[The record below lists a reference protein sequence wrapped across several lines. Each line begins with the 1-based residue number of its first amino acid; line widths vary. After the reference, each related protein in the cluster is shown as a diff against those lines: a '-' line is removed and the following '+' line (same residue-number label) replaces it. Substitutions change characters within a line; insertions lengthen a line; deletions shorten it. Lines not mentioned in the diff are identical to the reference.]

1 MNPSQLKAAG
11 LVAAALAGALPGR
24 AQQVTNA
31 HASVV
36 DVASCQA
43 ALKATTDP
51 VLIEAKKGLPSCAKL
66 AFVPAPIGRMII
78 PRHYLS
84 GSSGPVNPDEAAA
97 TRIYG
102 AFERRITAGAAQ
114 YLATGSHAESAA
126 ALDQLDAWAKAGAL
140 LDYSREE
147 SSQAWYQAEW
157 TLSSAGVTDSVLVND
172 STLDP
177 VEQRRVTAWLVAA
190 CRKDLSF
197 EKPGDT
203 QNNHYYWRSLAAVA
217 IGITASD
224 DELFRHGVEVYR
236 QAIGELDANGA
247 LPKEM
252 ARHENAIH
260 YQAFA
265 LEPLVTIAEFA
276 TRQGYDLYGYSAHGR
291 TLRDAIVFFGRAVDD
306 PGLVKAYTSDTQ
318 STNFSP
324 GDFAEIAFYAAR
336 FGTDGL
342 PPSVRA
348 ALRHPLETS
357 RIGYT
362 TLLTA
367 R

>member
-1 MNPSQLKAAG
+1 MKAAG
-11 LVAAALAGALPGR
+11 ILAAALASALPGM

-36 DVASCQA
+36 DVAASQV
-43 ALKATTDP
+43 ALKSTTDP
-51 VLIEAKKGLPSCAKL
+51 LLMEAKESLPSCAKL

-78 PRHYLS
+78 PRHYLT
-84 GSSGPVNPDEAAA
+84 GSSGPINPDEAAA
-97 TRIYG
+97 TRTYG

-126 ALDQLDAWAKAGAL
+126 ALDQLDAWAQAGAL

-172 STLDP
+172 ATLDP
-177 VEQRRVTAWLVAA
+177 ARQRRVTAWLVAA
-190 CRKDLSF
+190 CRKDLGF
-197 EKPGDT
+197 ERPGDT
-203 QNNHYYWRSLAAVA
+203 QNNHYYWRALAAVA
-217 IGITASD
+217 IGVTASD
-224 DELFRHGVEVYR
+224 DGLFRHGVEVYR
-236 QAIGELDANGA
+236 QAIGELDAVGA

-260 YQAFA
+260 YQGFA
-265 LEPLVTIAEFA
+265 LQPLVTIAEFA
-276 TRQGYDLYGYSAHGR
+276 TRQGYDLYGYATHGR
-291 TLRDAIVFFGRAVDD
+291 SLRDAIVFFGRAVDD
-306 PGLVKAYTSDTQ
+306 PGLVKPYTSDTQ
-318 STNFSP
+318 SMNFGP

-336 FGTDGL
+336 FGTGGL
-342 PPSVRA
+342 PPSVVA
-348 ALRHPLETS
+348 ALRHPVETS

-362 TLLTA
+362 TILTA